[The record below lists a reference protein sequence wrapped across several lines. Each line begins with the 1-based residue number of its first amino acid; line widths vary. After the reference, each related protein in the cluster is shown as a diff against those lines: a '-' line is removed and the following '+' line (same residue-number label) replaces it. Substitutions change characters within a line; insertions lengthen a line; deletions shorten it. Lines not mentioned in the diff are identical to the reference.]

1 MLERIY
7 TNIKSVPNFSAKIKD
22 FLMKNETHSK
32 HRRIVKKKFP
42 TRRIIT
48 HHPFQIWMGDLIEY
62 TQTGYARANRGYK
75 YILVL
80 VDCFSKKAYT
90 EPIKRKNMSDVANAL
105 NKILSSLSDFPNT
118 LITDEGLE
126 FYNKATKQTLERYG
140 IHHYSIK
147 TPRKASIVE
156 RLNRTLKSRIEKYFF
171 QNKTKK
177 WIDILPDLTE
187 NYNNTYHRSIRMSP
201 NDVNDKNRD
210 EVFKHLFPD
219 VGIKPEPRLKTG
231 DIVRI
236 LKPKR
241 IFEKGY
247 KQNWSDE
254 TYVIRSAKSVANRT
268 WYKLRDLNENSIPGI
283 FYYYQLN
290 LVASS

>member
-7 TNIKSVPNFSAKIKD
+7 TNIKSVPNFSAKIKE
-22 FLMKNETHSK
+22 FLMQNEIHSK

-62 TQTGYARANRGYK
+62 TQVGYSRANRGYK

-105 NKILSSLSDFPNT
+105 NKIFSSLSDFPNT

-126 FYNKATKQTLERYG
+126 FYNKATKQILERFG

-171 QNKTKK
+171 KNKTKN
-177 WIDILPDLTE
+177 WIKVLPNITE

-201 NDVNDKNRD
+201 NDVNDKNHD

-219 VGIKPEPRLKTG
+219 VGLKPEPRLKTG

-236 LKPKR
+236 LKPKG
-241 IFEKGY
+241 IFDKGY

-268 WYKLRDLNENSIPGI
+268 WYKLRDLNENLIPGI